1 MHNFIKRHLTKTAVI
16 FLAIFL
22 LASCGSGVGVESVD
36 KSYSTDT
43 IFVDAKIPRLTGLSD
58 KEFQE
63 RINDEYEDIIEE
75 LLEEFTESA
84 KETGD
89 SSTFSVTTTEF
100 CNDNGFLSVVTE
112 IESCMRNARK
122 MHRRIG
128 KNIDTR
134 ECKEVPLSGL
144 FSDDS
149 YIDMINARLCEAV
162 AGDHEKYSGLWAQ
175 PKLCENQDYYI
186 KDGTLVLYYP
196 PYELSYYERGFVEIP
211 LSLEDMSGYLKP
223 EYRKLI
229 MK

>member
-1 MHNFIKRHLTKTAVI
+1 MHNFIKRHLSKTAVI
-16 FLAIFL
+16 FSAIFL

-36 KSYSTDT
+36 KS
-43 IFVDAKIPRLTGLSD
+43 
-58 KEFQE
+58 
-63 RINDEYEDIIEE
+63 
-75 LLEEFTESA
+75 
-84 KETGD
+84 
-89 SSTFSVTTTEF
+89 STFSGTTTEF

-175 PKLCENQDYYI
+175 PKLCENQDYSI

-229 MK
+229 IK